1 MLKLMVQFSLRQRVV
16 VLMAALA
23 LCVYGYVAAR
33 GLPIDVLPDINKPT
47 VSILTEVPGLAPE
60 EVEAQVTAPIE
71 MGINGAAGVE
81 RVRSV
86 SGIGLS
92 VVHVEF
98 AWGSEI
104 YRCRQTVQERLAE
117 VRERLPEGVS
127 PHMGPISSLMGEIML
142 MGVTSETLSLM
153 EQREAADWLVRPALL
168 AIPGVS
174 NVTVIGGELKQFQV
188 KADPDKLRLFGVTLE
203 DLERAVAASNKNTGG
218 GFLIGT
224 SNELVVR
231 NIGRLRTSEEIASAL
246 VATRLS
252 EPGNHA
258 VAVRV
263 RDVARVVEGPAVAR
277 RGDASVLARPGVI
290 LAISKQPGSDTRA
303 VTDAIDKRLKEL
315 GPSLPGGLVVDADLF
330 RQAHFIGAAVGNV
343 IEALRDGT
351 ILVVI
356 VLILF
361 LMNWRVAAITLTAIP
376 LSILTTF
383 IVFKL
388 LGESVNTMTL
398 GGIAIAVGELV
409 DDAVVGVENIFRRLR
424 ENRVRASKQ
433 PALRVIFDATC
444 EVRGPIL
451 VSTAIVLLVFL
462 PLFFLPGLAGRLFTP
477 LAYAYIV
484 SVFASMIVSLTVT
497 PVLSWYLLGKT
508 RAGSRVVRGE
518 AEKDGLVLR
527 GCKAAALWAY
537 KRTLDRP
544 VAVLAVCGLLVVV
557 CGAAVSRMGSEFL
570 PAFNE
575 GTAVVGVN
583 LAPGVSLS
591 ESSRLG
597 TMAERILLEIPEVK
611 HVARRTGRAENDEHA
626 LGPNS
631 SEIEV
636 DFFDDEDVS
645 AHKNGTFAVSP
656 GDRVPPGKLRS
667 RREVFKDIRE
677 RMGELPGANVT
688 VGQPIGHRIEHL
700 ETGVQ
705 AQIVVKIQGQELS
718 QLRAVAE
725 KARGL
730 MSGLA
735 GVVDLEIEQQV
746 MTPQVRVKIDAERA
760 AVYGFT
766 PAQLVDTL
774 ETAVGGRVVSQV
786 LDGLKSYDLV
796 VMFDDPWR
804 ADLVGGSTVLALKRL
819 AEVRLVSS
827 SGAVALIGDVADV
840 QEYFAPN
847 QVSRENAQRRIVVSC
862 NVQGQDL
869 GRTAES
875 IERALAERLMP
886 PVGYSWVVEGQFE
899 SQRKAV
905 RVIAV
910 LGVLSLLVMLT
921 LLWTHFGSG
930 MMAVQVMLNIPFAF
944 IGAVAALLI
953 AREPFSVASL
963 IGFISLCGIA
973 ARNGVLMIS
982 HYLHLMLEEK
992 IPFGREMVIRGSQ
1005 ERVAPVLMTALTTGL
1020 ATLPLILSPDAPG
1033 KEILYPLAL
1042 VVFGGLITSTLL
1054 DFFVTPTVFLR
1065 FSKKASERL
1074 LDQRTRHDHDD
1085 VLDDVLAP
1093 IGGAAKM
1100 GVSGGKTAS

>member
-1 MLKLMVQFSLRQRVV
+1 MVHFSLRQRVL
-16 VLMAALA
+16 VLIGALA
-23 LCVYGYVAAR
+23 LCVYGFVAAR

-47 VSILTEVPGLAPE
+47 VSILTEAPGLAPE

-98 AWGSEI
+98 AWGTDI
-104 YRCRQTVQERLAE
+104 FRCRQTVQERLAE
-117 VRERLPEGVS
+117 ARERLPESVS

-142 MGVTSETLSLM
+142 MGVTSGELSPM
-153 EQREAADWLVRPALL
+153 EQREAADWVIRPMLL
-168 AIPGVS
+168 SIPGVS

-188 KADPDKLRLFGVTLE
+188 KADPDKLRLYGLTLA

-224 SNELVVR
+224 SSELVVR
-231 NIGRLRTSEEIASAL
+231 NIGRLRTAEEIASAL
-246 VATRLS
+246 VATRVS
-252 EPGNHA
+252 EPEHHA

-263 RDVARVVEGPAVAR
+263 RDVARVIEGPAPAR
-277 RGDASVLARPGVI
+277 RGDASVMARPGVI
-290 LAISKQPGSDTRA
+290 LAISKQPGADTRA
-303 VTDAIDKRLKEL
+303 VTEQIDRRLREL
-315 GPSLPGGLVVDADLF
+315 TPSLPKGLEVDADLF
-330 RQAHFIGAAVGNV
+330 RQAHFIESAVGNV

-351 ILVVI
+351 VLVVI

-361 LMNWRVAAITLTAIP
+361 LLNWRVTVITLTAIP

-383 IVFKL
+383 IVFML
-388 LGESVNTMTL
+388 LGQSVNTMTL

-409 DDAVVGVENIFRRLR
+409 DDAVVGVENIHRRLR
-424 ENRVRASKQ
+424 ENRALSKPM
-433 PALRVIFDATC
+433 PALKVVFDATC

-477 LAYAYIV
+477 LAHAYIV

-497 PVLSWYLLGKT
+497 PVLSWYLLARSKP
-508 RAGSRVVRGE
+508 GSRALV
-518 AEKDGLVLR
+518 AEPERDGLVLR
-527 GCKAAALWAY
+527 ACKAAAMWAY
-537 KRTLDRP
+537 ERTLDRP
-544 VAVLAVCGLLVVV
+544 MRVLWVCAGLVLVCGVI
-557 CGAAVSRMGSEFL
+557 VSRMGSEFL
-570 PAFNE
+570 PPFNE

-583 LAPGVSLS
+583 LAPGVSLA

-597 TMAERILLEIPEVK
+597 TTAERILLEIPEVR

-636 DFFDDEDVS
+636 DFFKDEDVKRH
-645 AHKNGTFAVSP
+645 ARGEYVIRP
-656 GDRVPPGKLRS
+656 GDRTPPATLRT
-667 RREVFKDIRE
+667 RREVFRDIRE
-677 RMGELPGANVT
+677 RLGDLPGANVT

-718 QLRAVAE
+718 QLRSVAE
-725 KARGL
+725 RARDL
-730 MSGLA
+730 LSGLA
-735 GVVDLEIEQQV
+735 GVVDLEVEQQV

-760 AVYGFT
+760 ATYGFM
-766 PAQLVDTL
+766 PAELVETL

-786 LDGLKSYDLV
+786 LDGLRSYDLV
-796 VMFDDPWR
+796 VMVDDPWR

-819 AEVRLVSS
+819 AEVRLVSP

-875 IERALAERLMP
+875 IERTLAERLNP

-899 SQRKAV
+899 SQRRAV
-905 RVIAV
+905 RVIAI
-910 LGVLSLLVMLT
+910 LGALSLLVMLT

-944 IGAVAALLI
+944 IGAVAALVI

-992 IPFGREMVIRGSQ
+992 MPFGREMVIRGSQ

-1042 VVFGGLITSTLL
+1042 VVFGGLVTSTLL

-1065 FSKKASERL
+1065 FSKRACERL
-1074 LDQRTRHDHDD
+1074 VDLRTRHDHDD
-1085 VLDDVLAP
+1085 VLEDVT
-1093 IGGAAKM
+1093 GKEW
-1100 GVSGGKTAS
+1100 SGR

>member
-1 MLKLMVQFSLRQRVV
+1 MLKQMVKSSLQQRVL
-16 VLMAALA
+16 VLIGALA
-23 LCVYGYVAAR
+23 LCVYGFLSAR

-47 VSILTEVPGLAPE
+47 VSILTEATGLAPE

-71 MGINGAAGVE
+71 TGINGAAGVE

-92 VVHVEF
+92 VVYVEF
-98 AWGSEI
+98 AWGSDI
-104 YRCRQTVQERLAE
+104 YRCRQTVQERLVE
-117 VRERLPEGVS
+117 VRERLPANVT

-142 MGVTSETLSLM
+142 LGVSSPTLTAID
-153 EQREAADWLVRPALL
+153 QREAADWLIRPALL

-174 NVTVIGGELKQFQV
+174 NVTVIGGELRQFQV
-188 KADPDKLRLFGVTLE
+188 KADPDKLRLFGVTLGE
-203 DLERAVAASNKNTGG
+203 LEEAVAASNKNTGG
-218 GFLIGT
+218 GFLIGS

-231 NIGRLRTSEEIASAL
+231 NIGRLHTAEEIAAAL
-246 VATRLS
+246 VATRVS

-263 RDVARVVEGPAVAR
+263 RDVAKVVEGPAPAR

-290 LAISKQPGSDTRA
+290 LSISKQPGADTRA
-303 VTDAIDKRLKEL
+303 LTDAIDRRLKEL
-315 GPSLPGGLVVDADLF
+315 APSLPKGLVVDADIF
-330 RQAHFIGAAVGNV
+330 RQSHFIEAAVGNV

-356 VLILF
+356 VLVLF
-361 LMNWRVAAITLTAIP
+361 LLNWRITIITLTALP
-376 LSILTTF
+376 LSILSAF
-383 IVFKL
+383 IVFKVI
-388 LGESVNTMTL
+388 GESVNTMTL

-409 DDAVVGVENIFRRLR
+409 DDAVVGVENIHRRLR
-424 ENRVRASKQ
+424 ENRAKPKPL
-433 PALRVIFDATC
+433 PALRVIYEATC

-477 LAYAYIV
+477 LAHAYIV
-484 SVFASMIVSLTVT
+484 SVFASMVVSLTVT
-497 PVLSWYLLGKT
+497 PVLSWYLLG
-508 RAGSRVVRGE
+508 RLRPRSNAHAGGE
-518 AEKDGLVLR
+518 DKDGLVLR

-537 KRTLDRP
+537 QRTLDRP
-544 VAVLAVCGLLVVV
+544 MAVLGVCVVLVAAGGV
-557 CGAAVSRMGSEFL
+557 AVSRMGSEFL

-583 LAPGVSLS
+583 MAPGVSLA
-591 ESSRLG
+591 ESARLG
-597 TMAERILLEIPEVK
+597 NMAERILLEIPEVK

-626 LGPNS
+626 LGTNS
-631 SEIEV
+631 TEVEV
-636 DFFDDEDVS
+636 DFYRQDDVT
-645 AHKNGTFAVSP
+645 AHAKGKYAG
-656 GDRVPPGKLRS
+656 GDDGRVPPTALRS
-667 RREVFKDIRE
+667 RRDVFKEIRTKL
-677 RMGELPGANVT
+677 GELPGANIT

-718 QLRAVAE
+718 QLRALAD

-730 MSGLA
+730 MSGLS
-735 GVVDLEIEQQV
+735 GVTDLQV
-746 MTPQVRVKIDAERA
+746 EPQVLTPQVRVKIDAEHA
-760 AVYGFT
+760 AVFGFT
-766 PAQLVDTL
+766 TAQLVDTL

-786 LDGLKSYDLV
+786 LDGLRTYDLV

-804 ADLVGGSTVLALKRL
+804 ADVVGGSTVLALKRL
-819 AEVRLVSS
+819 EEVRLVSP
-827 SGAVALIGDVADV
+827 SGAVALIGDIADV

-875 IERALAERLMP
+875 IEQTLGERLQP
-886 PVGYSWVVEGQFE
+886 PVGYTFVVEGQFE

-905 RVIAV
+905 RVIAI
-910 LGVLSLLVMLT
+910 LGALSLLVMLT

-930 MMAVQVMLNIPFAF
+930 IMAAQVMLNIPFAF

-982 HYLHLMLEEK
+982 HYLHLMLEERL
-992 IPFGREMVIRGSQ
+992 PFGREMVIRGSQ

-1020 ATLPLILSPDAPG
+1020 AMLPLILSPEAPG

-1042 VVFGGLITSTLL
+1042 VVFGGLVTSTLL

-1065 FSKKASERL
+1065 FSKNAALRL
-1074 LDQRTRHDHDD
+1074 LDRKNSHAHDD
-1085 VLDDVLAP
+1085 VLEDVLARE
-1093 IGGAAKM
+1093 
-1100 GVSGGKTAS
+1100 VTSS

>member
-1 MLKLMVQFSLRQRVV
+1 MLKLMVHFSLRQRVI
-16 VLMAALA
+16 VLIAALA

-98 AWGSEI
+98 AWGSDI

-117 VRERLPEGVS
+117 ARERLPENVT

-142 MGVTSETLSLM
+142 MGVTSSTLTPM

-218 GFLIGT
+218 GFLIGS

-263 RDVARVVEGPAVAR
+263 RDVARVVEGPAAAR
-277 RGDASVLARPGVI
+277 RGDASVLAQPGVI
-290 LAISKQPGSDTRA
+290 LAISKQPGADTRA

-315 GPSLPGGLVVDADLF
+315 GPSLPKGLVVDPDLF
-330 RQAHFIGAAVGNV
+330 RQAHFIEASVGNV

-361 LMNWRVAAITLTAIP
+361 LLNWRVTVITLTAIP

-409 DDAVVGVENIFRRLR
+409 DDAVVGVENIHRRLR
-424 ENRVRASKQ
+424 ENRASAKPG

-477 LAYAYIV
+477 LAHAYIV

-497 PVLSWYLLGKT
+497 PVLSWYLLGKG
-508 RAGSRVVRGE
+508 RKGLGPASGE
-518 AEKDGLVLR
+518 EKDGLVLR
-527 GCKAAALWAY
+527 TCKAAAKWAY
-537 KRTLDRP
+537 DRTLDRP
-544 VAVLAVCGLLVVV
+544 MAVLGV
-557 CGAAVSRMGSEFL
+557 CGALVILCSVAVVRMGSEFL

-583 LAPGVSLS
+583 VAPGVSLA
-591 ESSRLG
+591 ESARLG
-597 TMAERILLEIPEVK
+597 TTAERILLEIPEVK

-636 DFFDDEDVS
+636 DFFDDEDVG
-645 AHKNGTFAVSP
+645 AQKKGKFAVGP
-656 GDRVPPGKLRS
+656 GDRVPPSSLRT
-667 RREVFKDIRE
+667 RREVFRDIRE
-677 RMGELPGANVT
+677 RLGELPGANVT

-725 KARGL
+725 KARSL

-819 AEVRLVSS
+819 TEVRLVSP

-875 IERALAERLMP
+875 IERTLAERLTP
-886 PVGYSWVVEGQFE
+886 PVGYAWVVEGQFE

-905 RVIAV
+905 RVIAI
-910 LGVLSLLVMLT
+910 LGALSLLVMLT

-930 MMAVQVMLNIPFAF
+930 IMAAQVMLNIPFAF

-963 IGFISLCGIA
+963 IGFISLCGIS

-992 IPFGREMVIRGSQ
+992 MPFGREMVIKGSQ

-1065 FSKKASERL
+1065 FSKRASQQL
-1074 LDQRTRHDHDD
+1074 LDRRTRHDHDD
-1085 VLDDVLAP
+1085 VLEDVL
-1093 IGGAAKM
+1093 GGAA
-1100 GVSGGKTAS
+1100 GPGRAVQGGGG